1 MARYTD
7 LMELKN
13 DTARGNAIRE
23 RLAKSIH
30 TAIANEFG
38 EDFSVLLPKKIT
50 VFESDIPKNTICVDV
65 GDVVD
70 KDGATV
76 GIVAEIGIKV
86 KAWNTV
92 ATKSD
97 RIRYAVTLDD
107 ILIALE
113 DPEDS

>member
-1 MARYTD
+1 MARFSD

-13 DTARGNAIRE
+13 DTARGNAVRE
-23 RLAKSIH
+23 RLANIIYK
-30 TAIANEFG
+30 AIANEFG
-38 EDFSVLLPKKIT
+38 EDFSILLPKKIT
-50 VFESDIPKNTICVDV
+50 VFESDIPKNTVCVDV
-65 GDVVD
+65 GDVID

-76 GIVAEIGIKV
+76 GIVAEIGVKV

-92 ATKSD
+92 ATKSG
-97 RIRYAVTLDD
+97 RIRYAVNFDD

>member
-1 MARYTD
+1 MARYSD

-23 RLAKSIH
+23 RLAKSIYA
-30 TAIANEFG
+30 AIANEFG
-38 EDFSVLLPKKIT
+38 KDFSILLPKKIT
-50 VFESDIPKNTICVDV
+50 VFESDIPKNTVCVDV
-65 GDVVD
+65 GDVLD

-92 ATKSD
+92 ATRSG
-97 RIRYAVTLDD
+97 RNRYAVTLDD